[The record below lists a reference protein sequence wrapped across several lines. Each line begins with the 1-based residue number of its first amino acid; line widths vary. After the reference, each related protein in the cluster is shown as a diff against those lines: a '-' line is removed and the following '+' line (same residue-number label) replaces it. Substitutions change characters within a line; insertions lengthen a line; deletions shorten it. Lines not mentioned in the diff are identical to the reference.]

1 MFASN
6 QNNQL
11 DIKTQNNEKIID
23 PLTICLIRIACLL
36 IIFFFSGLLLGLPLA
51 ISFGQSLL
59 NETVLNTKEI
69 LRNLIES
76 SLAL

>member
-23 PLTICLIRIACLL
+23 PLTIWLIRIACLL
-36 IIFFFSGLLLGLPLA
+36 IIFVFGGLLLGLPFV
-51 ISFGQSLL
+51 ISIGQSLL
-59 NETVLNTKEI
+59 NEIILNIKEV

>member
-23 PLTICLIRIACLL
+23 PLTIWLIRIACLL

-51 ISFGQSLL
+51 ISFVQSLL
-59 NETVLNTKEI
+59 NETVLNTKEV
-69 LRNLIES
+69 LKNLIES
-76 SLAL
+76 TLAL

>member
-6 QNNQL
+6 QTKQP
-11 DIKTQNNEKIID
+11 DIKLPNNEKITD
-23 PLTICLIRIACLL
+23 PLTIWLIRIACLL
-36 IIFFFSGLLLGLPLA
+36 IIFVFSGLLLALPLA

-59 NETVLNTKEI
+59 NETFLNAKEV

-76 SLAL
+76 SLA